1 MPGFAFLASIIAIF
15 SGAQMFTLGIF
26 GEYLAR
32 MYGRTMERPAYV
44 VDERSER
51 EAGTEERAAGRNG
64 ELRLR
69 NALHSHDALQLDY
82 FPRPWDTKILGVSVA
97 QISELR

>member
-1 MPGFAFLASIIAIF
+1 VLAWVLGRYFISGASVPGFAFLASIIAIF

-44 VDERSER
+44 VGERSER
-51 EAGTEERAAGRNG
+51 EAGTEEAR
-64 ELRLR
+64 
-69 NALHSHDALQLDY
+69 
-82 FPRPWDTKILGVSVA
+82 PRVA
-97 QISELR
+97 TR